1 MKSRVKVGD
10 KYNKLEVLELVTRNK
25 WGHLMWRCR
34 CECGNETIVSS
45 SSLTSLNTKSCGC
58 VQKQRRMTFASLGTK
73 GAKRNAAIAH
83 SFLDVF
89 QWRKMLFD
97 LELTES
103 ERKALEKVRAEII
116 RRANEAIENV

>member
-10 KYNKLEVLELVTRNK
+10 KYSRLQVIEFVGKNK
-25 WGHLMWRCR
+25 WGHNMWKCR
-34 CECGNETIVSS
+34 CDCGNETIVSS

-58 VQKQRRMTFASLGTK
+58 IQKERQSIFPVLGTK
-73 GAKRNAAIAH
+73 GAKRNAAVAH
-83 SFLDVF
+83 AFLDVF

-116 RRANEAIENV
+116 RRANEAENV